1 MLLEKRCAR
10 LQSFPPV
17 HWKETV
23 LRCDSKRED
32 LVVERDGKYKH
43 IIVEQEGPI
52 TIVTINRPA
61 VYNALHQD
69 AHLELHDVFDRFA
82 ADPDQW
88 VAIITG
94 AGEKAFCAGNDL
106 KHQAGGGERGWGTSG
121 FGGLSHRFDLTKPV
135 IAAVNGFAMGGGF
148 EIALACDLIIAA
160 ENATFALPEPSVGL
174 AATAGGLLR
183 LPGEIGMKRAM
194 GIILTGRRV
203 AASEGLLLG
212 FVNEVVAE
220 GQALSAARRWAGEIL
235 KLSPMS
241 IRASKQVAL
250 RGYDMPLEQALNEQA
265 ELPGVKAM
273 VSSADFVEGPKA
285 FAEKRKPIWSGR

>member
-1 MLLEKRCAR
+1 L
-10 LQSFPPV
+10 PG
-17 HWKETV
+17 
-23 LRCDSKRED
+23 
-32 LVVERDGKYKH
+32 RDRGYES
-43 IIVEQEGPI
+43 IAVEQEGPI

-61 VYNALHQD
+61 VYNALHRP
-69 AHLELHDVFDRFA
+69 AHFELHAAFDRFA
-82 ADPDQW
+82 EDPEQW

-106 KHQAGGGERGWGTSG
+106 KYQAAGGERGWDSSG

-148 EIALACDLIIAA
+148 EVALACDLIIAA

-183 LPGEIGMKRAM
+183 LPREIGMKRAM

-203 AASEGLLLG
+203 SASEGLSLG
-212 FVNEVVAE
+212 FVNEVVPQ
-220 GQALSAARRWAGEIL
+220 GQALAGAKRWAQEIL

-241 IRASKQVAL
+241 IRASKEVAA
-250 RGYDMPLEQALNEQA
+250 RGHGLPIEQALKGQA
-265 ELPGVKAM
+265 ELPAVKAM
-273 VSSADFVEGPKA
+273 LSSADFIEGPKA